1 MKSNFFY
8 KLKDEINIDED
19 LIKSD
24 ILINVNK
31 RFKKN
36 IIKKNEY
43 YNN

>member
-8 KLKDEINIDED
+8 NLKDEINIDED

-31 RFKKN
+31 RFKKT
-36 IIKKNEY
+36 
-43 YNN
+43 